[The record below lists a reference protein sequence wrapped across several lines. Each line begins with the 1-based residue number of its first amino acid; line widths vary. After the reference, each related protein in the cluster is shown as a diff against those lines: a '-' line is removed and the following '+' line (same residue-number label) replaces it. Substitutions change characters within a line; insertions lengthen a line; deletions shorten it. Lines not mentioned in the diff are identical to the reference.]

1 MKKENSIALILYQT
15 LGYLWHLIVYI
26 VLVPSLLVLMGQGL
40 DYLLFK
46 YLLSFD
52 LAIKLDPTVAT
63 VLELSAFAL
72 IAFGVL
78 IILEA
83 SLTLYKEAKAFPFSN
98 ITNKHLQPSKLATS
112 GWYARVRHPMIL
124 GYVIVMS
131 GLSILMFSPSML
143 FWLTPVLALF
153 MVYVAKAREERRL
166 LDWFGKEYKKYQEN
180 VPALIPKL

>member
-112 GWYARVRHPMIL
+112 GWYARVRHPAQPHPPTIHAR
-124 GYVIVMS
+124 I
-131 GLSILMFSPSML
+131 PD
-143 FWLTPVLALF
+143 TPA
-153 MVYVAKAREERRL
+153 AHRL
-166 LDWFGKEYKKYQEN
+166 HRCTRKNTWGRQ
-180 VPALIPKL
+180 ATRS